1 MRRQIV
7 CKMYDNYKN
16 QSNNNYNNNNNSN
29 NNNNYDI
36 YVIIQVWQIFVTVI
50 VQCYCM
56 KLHVMTLNYLK
67 FSTVKLR
74 ISKGAKKVNSAACHS
89 GKQQLTCS
97 SPRVNLISPKKK
109 KFWMSKIDNSFS
121 VNFLNKLTCPL
132 EQNSL
137 DQQQDPL
144 VPGYRTRLS
153 LHADNLCTLIR
164 SDGLEH

>member
-1 MRRQIV
+1 M

-16 QSNNNYNNNNNSN
+16 DSNNNYNNNNNSN
-29 NNNNYDI
+29 NNNNYDN

-74 ISKGAKKVNSAACHS
+74 ISKGAKKVNSTACHS

-109 KFWMSKIDNSFS
+109 
-121 VNFLNKLTCPL
+121 NF
-132 EQNSL
+132 
-137 DQQQDPL
+137 
-144 VPGYRTRLS
+144 G
-153 LHADNLCTLIR
+153 
-164 SDGLEH
+164 